1 MKAQTD
7 IVSLD
12 RIKEISSILEG
23 SMDPVIDF
31 PNPWFLNVSADES
44 WWGDLPIGKIT
55 ITTGEKEL
63 WRDDA
68 LTYGE
73 RIKVSAMIERGD
85 LG

>member
-1 MKAQTD
+1 MD

-12 RIKEISSILEG
+12 RIKEISSTVKR

-73 RIKVSAMIERGD
+73 RIKVSAMIERED